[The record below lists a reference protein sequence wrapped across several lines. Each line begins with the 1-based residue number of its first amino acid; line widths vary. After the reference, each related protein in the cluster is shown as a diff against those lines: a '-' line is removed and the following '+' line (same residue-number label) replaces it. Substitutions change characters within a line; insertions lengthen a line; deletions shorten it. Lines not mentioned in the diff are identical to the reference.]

1 MAMNAVEF
9 IAALEEIE
17 ASKGISKDTIL
28 EMLKESLIKAYRKQ
42 LGGDDADVRVEI
54 DPEKGIIDMCQV
66 KAVVDE
72 VEDDFL
78 QISVQDA
85 NDADKSK
92 KYKAGDEFVI
102 PATIDE
108 LKKATAMSVKSMLK
122 QKFAEAEKS
131 ILYETF
137 KDKIG
142 TIITGKV
149 EKVDDR
155 GISVNIVKTSV
166 FLPKKELIGDEK
178 FIVGETIKIYVD
190 DVASGTKGAHIVVS
204 RSKEGFLR
212 CILAEEI
219 SEIYDGIVQI
229 KAIAREAGERSK
241 VAVYS
246 KDPTIDPAG
255 ACIGSNG
262 ARIQKVVSQLGNG
275 GINKEKIDIIGYSDN
290 TALFIMEA
298 LKPARVVGAIVNEE
312 EKSAIAIVNDDS
324 FSLAIGRRGVNVRLA
339 VKLTGYNIDVK
350 TETMAAEEGLEY
362 ISLEEATAEENAKK
376 AEQILLKKAN
386 EENAAQPS
394 ILRGLPEGYVAPQD
408 RVYEEEVT
416 ADDNA
421 ELTEA
426 LENEAEKKEAVIEA
440 APVIETPVEETVKE
454 EEPAPAPAPVKEEVK
469 EEHKEVKTTTSIE
482 DLEKSLADESARK
495 ANKGA
500 KKSFKK
506 NNKKAEEEAEE
517 DSKPVI
523 STGERMSIY
532 TEEELREME
541 EEEKYEDEVED
552 DDIDYD
558 EFDEYYDDDGR

>member
-28 EMLKESLIKAYRKQ
+28 DMLKESLIKAYRKQ
-42 LGGDDADVRVEI
+42 LGGDDADVRVNI

-219 SEIYDGIVQI
+219 SEIYDGTVQI

-394 ILRGLPEGYVAPQD
+394 VLRGLPEGYVAPQD
-408 RVYEEEVT
+408 RVYEEET
-416 ADDNA
+416 AEDNA
-421 ELTEA
+421 DLTEA

-440 APVIETPVEETVKE
+440 APVIETPVEEPVKE

-506 NNKKAEEEAEE
+506 NNKKAEEEVEE
-517 DSKPVI
+517 ENKPVI

>member
-28 EMLKESLIKAYRKQ
+28 DMLKESLIKAYRKQ

-219 SEIYDGIVQI
+219 SEIYDGTVQI

-394 ILRGLPEGYVAPQD
+394 VLRGLPEGYVAPQD
-408 RVYEEEVT
+408 RVYEEET
-416 ADDNA
+416 AEDNA
-421 ELTEA
+421 DLTEA

-440 APVIETPVEETVKE
+440 APVIETPVEEPVKE

-517 DSKPVI
+517 ENKPVI

-552 DDIDYD
+552 EDIDYD

>member
-28 EMLKESLIKAYRKQ
+28 DMLKESLIKAYRKQ
-42 LGGDDADVRVEI
+42 LGGDDADVRVNI

-92 KYKAGDEFVI
+92 KYKAGDEFAI

-219 SEIYDGIVQI
+219 SEIYDGTVQI

-290 TALFIMEA
+290 TALFVMEA
-298 LKPARVVGAIVNEE
+298 LKPARVVGAIVDEE
-312 EKSAIAIVNDDS
+312 NKSAIAIVNDDS

-376 AEQILLKKAN
+376 AEQILLKKAS

-394 ILRGLPEGYVAPQD
+394 VLRGLPEGYVAPQD
-408 RVYEEEVT
+408 RVYEEEAT
-416 ADDNA
+416 AEDNA

-426 LENEAEKKEAVIEA
+426 LENEAEKKEAVVEA
-440 APVIETPVEETVKE
+440 APVEEAPVEEPVKE
-454 EEPAPAPAPVKEEVK
+454 EQPAPAPAPVKEEVK
-469 EEHKEVKTTTSIE
+469 EERKEVKTTTSIE

-517 DSKPVI
+517 ENKPVI

>member
-1 MAMNAVEF
+1 MNAVEF

-28 EMLKESLIKAYRKQ
+28 DMLKESLIKAYRKQ

-219 SEIYDGIVQI
+219 SEIYDGTVQI

-408 RVYEEEVT
+408 RVYEEEAT

-440 APVIETPVEETVKE
+440 APVIETPVEEPVKE

-517 DSKPVI
+517 ENKPVI